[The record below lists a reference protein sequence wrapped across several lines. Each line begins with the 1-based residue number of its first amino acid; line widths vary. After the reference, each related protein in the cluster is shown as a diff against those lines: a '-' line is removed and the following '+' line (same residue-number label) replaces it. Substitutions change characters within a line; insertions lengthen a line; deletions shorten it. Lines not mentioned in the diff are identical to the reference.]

1 VLIYFLRV
9 SINPGVLKNKNSDDV
24 MDEFMCVLV
33 MRQNYRSKL
42 GVKNKALKMVILTIY
57 F

>member
-9 SINPGVLKNKNSDDV
+9 SINPGVLENKTTYDV

-42 GVKNKALKMVILTIY
+42 GVKNKAPKIVI
-57 F
+57 